1 MSRTIVKLRVVK
13 TVTRALGSGIRES
26 FWEVQQRH
34 AFRWRTRGVHS
45 TASEAYEQ
53 AKKIASDE

>member
-13 TVTRALGSGIRES
+13 TVTRSLGSGIRET

-34 AFRWRTRGVHS
+34 AFGWRTRAVHP
-45 TASEAYEQ
+45 TASEAYDH
-53 AKKIASDE
+53 AIKLASL